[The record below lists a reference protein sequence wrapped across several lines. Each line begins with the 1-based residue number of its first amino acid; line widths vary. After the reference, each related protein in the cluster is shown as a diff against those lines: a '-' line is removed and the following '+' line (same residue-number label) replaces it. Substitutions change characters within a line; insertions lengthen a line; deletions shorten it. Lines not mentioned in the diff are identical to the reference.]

1 MINKYNINALDRF
14 LNPKNVAVIGGGV
27 WGKSIV
33 FQLKKMGF
41 SGRIFAIHPS
51 EVDFC
56 GCETYRNISDLPSL
70 IDAAFVGVNR
80 KATVDIISQL
90 SKVNCGGAVC
100 FASGYSEA
108 VVELKDGHELQRA
121 LIDAAGR
128 MPILGPNCYGIIN
141 YFDNFCLW
149 PDQHGGQRV
158 DSGVAIITQSSNI
171 MINLTMQKR
180 GLPIGYAVTAGN
192 QAQLGLAELA
202 TNIVKDTR
210 VTALGLYVEGLG
222 SIRNFEKLV
231 SLCDELGKA
240 IVVIKIG
247 KSEHAQLSAVSHT
260 ASLAGNDKGASALM
274 KRLGVARVNSLSEF
288 IETLKVFHCHGRL
301 SGSSVASV
309 SCSGGEASLIADI
322 CNGSQLVFPK
332 LTKEQT
338 NGLNSALG
346 AKVALANPLD
356 YHTYIWGDAGK
367 MAQTFISIM
376 QDKNIDIGIIIV
388 DFPRSDFCDPD
399 AWSCVVEAAV
409 ITKKAI
415 KKPIA
420 LMSTLAENIEESVA
434 KDLMTKNLIPLC
446 GMDEGLAA
454 IIAASTQ
461 KTDLDLVNYPVI
473 LPNNN
478 KSACLLNEANSKRL
492 LSEIGVDTPRN
503 VVVKNRELL
512 TNLPLVF
519 PVVIKALGLAHKT
532 ENRGVRLGIK
542 NIDELQVAFDEM
554 GYREYLIE
562 EMIGEVLIE
571 LLVGIIN
578 DPAHGFVFTIASG
591 GILTEILSD
600 SESLVMP
607 FTKSEL
613 TTALNNLKIAKIF
626 SGYRGSEP
634 INMAPLIENIFKLQE
649 FVVKNCG
656 ELCELEINPF
666 LITASR
672 AVAVD
677 ALIKM

>member
-1 MINKYNINALDRF
+1 MRKVININNINALDRF
-14 LNPKNVAVIGGGV
+14 FNPKNVVVIGGGV

-33 FQLKKMGF
+33 FQLKKIGF

-51 EVDFC
+51 EVEFC
-56 GCETYRNISDLPSL
+56 GCETYRNISELPSL

-80 KATVDIISQL
+80 KATVDIILQL

-108 VVELKDGHELQRA
+108 VVELKDGYELQRA

-141 YFDNFCLW
+141 YFDSFCLW

-322 CNGSQLVFPK
+322 CNGSQLLFPK

-356 YHTYIWGDAGK
+356 YHTYIWGDASK

-461 KTDLDLVNYPVI
+461 KTDLDPVNYPVI

-478 KSACLLNEANSKRL
+478 KSACLLNEADSKRL
-492 LSEIGVDTPRN
+492 LSEIGVDTP
-503 VVVKNRELL
+503 VSYTHL
-512 TNLPLVF
+512 TLPT
-519 PVVIKALGLAHKT
+519 KA
-532 ENRGVRLGIK
+532 
-542 NIDELQVAFDEM
+542 
-554 GYREYLIE
+554 
-562 EMIGEVLIE
+562 
-571 LLVGIIN
+571 
-578 DPAHGFVFTIASG
+578 
-591 GILTEILSD
+591 
-600 SESLVMP
+600 
-607 FTKSEL
+607 
-613 TTALNNLKIAKIF
+613 
-626 SGYRGSEP
+626 
-634 INMAPLIENIFKLQE
+634 
-649 FVVKNCG
+649 
-656 ELCELEINPF
+656 
-666 LITASR
+666 
-672 AVAVD
+672 
-677 ALIKM
+677 

>member
-399 AWSCVVEAAV
+399 AWNCVVEAAV
-409 ITKKAI
+409 LTKKAV

-454 IIAASTQ
+454 IVAASTP
-461 KTDLDLVNYPVI
+461 KSDLDIVNQPVI

-634 INMAPLIENIFKLQE
+634 INMVPLIENIFKLQE

-656 ELCELEINPF
+656 ELSELEINPF